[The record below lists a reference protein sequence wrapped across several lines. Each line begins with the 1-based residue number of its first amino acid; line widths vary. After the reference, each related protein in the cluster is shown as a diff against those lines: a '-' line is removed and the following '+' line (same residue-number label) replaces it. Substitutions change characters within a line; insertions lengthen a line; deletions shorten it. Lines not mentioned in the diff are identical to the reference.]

1 MADTNFDKVLA
12 ALVEPCAEEEKE
24 QVDTY
29 SEEETGLYN
38 DDRYDDED
46 EYYDDEDDYDDDEEG
61 GYYLWDE
68 DTHTR
73 LYNQIRDL
81 VDQIRDDFE
90 DYEYDEEMVGR
101 IENLLIDAR
110 DALESL
116 ESVTDNDW
124 CCQH

>member
-38 DDRYDDED
+38 DDRYDEDDED
-46 EYYDDEDDYDDDEEG
+46 EYYDDEDNYDDS
-61 GYYLWDE
+61 YYLWD
-68 DTHTR
+68 DNSVSR
-73 LYNQIRDL
+73 LFNQIRDL
-81 VDQIRDDFE
+81 VDNIKDDFE
-90 DYEYDEEMVGR
+90 DYEYDEETVGR

-110 DALESL
+110 DALVSVED
-116 ESVTDNDW
+116 VTDNDW
-124 CCQH
+124 CSQH